1 MAFSSLQK
9 WIAVAAAALAAA
21 LGWKFLLPVALP
33 FLLSA
38 ALALAA
44 EPLVKLLQKKLK
56 LRRSFSTAIGVTT
69 TLVLL
74 SAILVFVTALLLRQV
89 TRLAGKVPDLTDTA
103 RQGLNSVEH
112 YLLSLSA
119 KAPEGV
125 RPVLDRAVTD
135 LFSDGSALLDSLT
148 QRIPGA
154 VTTLFGYVTGSALA
168 VGTGI
173 FGGYMISARLPQL
186 KQRVPDPQ
194 GPAGKILPK
203 IRKIM
208 HALGGWLKAQLKL
221 SAVSFLILI
230 AGFLLLRIEN
240 PFLWAAVTALVDAVP
255 LLGTGT
261 VLIPWALMS
270 LLQGKTVQAVGLTGL
285 YAVAALTRS
294 ALEPRLVGRQLGLD
308 PLITLIAL
316 YAGYRFWGFGGM
328 LAAPLLCVVVKEAVS
343 DERTD
348 H

>member
-112 YLLSLSA
+112 YLPQPRRVRGILNG
-119 KAPEGV
+119 GV
-125 RPVLDRAVTD
+125 
-135 LFSDGSALLDSLT
+135 GSTECQSM
-148 QRIPGA
+148 P
-154 VTTLFGYVTGSALA
+154 
-168 VGTGI
+168 
-173 FGGYMISARLPQL
+173 
-186 KQRVPDPQ
+186 
-194 GPAGKILPK
+194 IL
-203 IRKIM
+203 
-208 HALGGWLKAQLKL
+208 
-221 SAVSFLILI
+221 
-230 AGFLLLRIEN
+230 
-240 PFLWAAVTALVDAVP
+240 
-255 LLGTGT
+255 
-261 VLIPWALMS
+261 
-270 LLQGKTVQAVGLTGL
+270 
-285 YAVAALTRS
+285 
-294 ALEPRLVGRQLGLD
+294 
-308 PLITLIAL
+308 AL
-316 YAGYRFWGFGGM
+316 YANF
-328 LAAPLLCVVVKEAVS
+328 LI
-343 DERTD
+343 
-348 H
+348 